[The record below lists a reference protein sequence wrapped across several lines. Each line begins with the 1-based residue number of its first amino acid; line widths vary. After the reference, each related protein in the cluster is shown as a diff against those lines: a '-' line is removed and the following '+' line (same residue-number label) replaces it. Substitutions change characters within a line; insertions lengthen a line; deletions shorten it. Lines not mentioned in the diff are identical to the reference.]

1 MITKSTFTLLFL
13 TCIFS
18 IAQAAKMQVDPAAPQ
33 PGDILTLTIWPQ
45 SGEDL
50 QSVEMNAFDTPK
62 VLFYRRSD
70 GSFRGYLGVPYD
82 RSGGKYPLPAKVHYR
97 SKDNTNHEQDIT
109 RQLTVFPRQF
119 VTQRITVKG
128 STATMMSRVEA
139 LHKEKKYVQSKLLHS
154 ASEPLWQ
161 GNWII
166 PVKGESTSSYG
177 RKRYVNGKWWGQ
189 HSGADI
195 RASTGTP
202 VHATNSGRVV
212 LSEYLP
218 ALRGNCIIIDHGCN
232 IFSVYMH
239 LSKRIV
245 KVGDSIKKNQ
255 LIGKVGHTGFVTGPH
270 LHWTIRVGWE
280 ACDPFRLAKRGL
292 NF

>member
-1 MITKSTFTLLFL
+1 MITKSTFTILFL
-13 TCIFS
+13 TCIFN
-18 IAQAAKMQVDPAAPQ
+18 ITHAAKLQVDPAAPQ

-62 VLFYRRSD
+62 VLFCRRSD

-97 SKDNTNHEQDIT
+97 AKDNTMHEQDIT
-109 RQLTVFPRQF
+109 QQLTVFPRNF
-119 VTQRITVKG
+119 VTQHITMKG

-139 LHKEKKYVQSKLLHS
+139 LHKEKKYVQSKLQHS
-154 ASEPLWQ
+154 APKPLWK

-166 PVKGESTSSYG
+166 PVKGQSTSSYG

-232 IFSVYMH
+232 IFSIYMH
-239 LSKRIV
+239 LSKRLV
-245 KVGDSIKKNQ
+245 KVGDSVKKNQ